1 VNSYDAIID
10 FPLVA
15 VVLPANTRGLVAALA
30 VSRFVNGSNGLRV
43 SMVSGDDSLT
53 GITETF
59 FVPLDRLQKPLK
71 RAWCGT
77 EHQSYRFAIL
87 SLNVG
92 E

>member
-1 VNSYDAIID
+1 MNSYDAIID
-10 FPLVA
+10 FPRVA
-15 VVLPANTRGLVAALA
+15 VVLPANTSGLLAALG
-30 VSRFVNGSNGLRV
+30 VPRFVNGSNGLRV

-59 FVPLDRLQKPLK
+59 FVSLDRLQKPLK
-71 RAWCGT
+71 RAWRGT
-77 EHQSYRFAIL
+77 EPQGYRFAIL